1 MNVPIK
7 DGDIKEDR
15 KKVLVDYFVDDR
27 HSHNGYALR
36 FFFCE
41 FLNLVNVV
49 GQLFFMDFFLG
60 GEFTTYGSD
69 VIAMTD
75 LEQEERTDP
84 LSRVFPK
91 VKIIQTGVNQ
101 LLLFSL
107 LDNFTSHE
115 RSPGIQSF
123 YSGHTD

>member
-27 HSHNGYALR
+27 HNHNGYALR

-41 FLNLVNVV
+41 FLNLVNVI

-75 LEQEERTDP
+75 LEQE
-84 LSRVFPK
+84 
-91 VKIIQTGVNQ
+91 
-101 LLLFSL
+101 
-107 LDNFTSHE
+107 
-115 RSPGIQSF
+115 
-123 YSGHTD
+123 